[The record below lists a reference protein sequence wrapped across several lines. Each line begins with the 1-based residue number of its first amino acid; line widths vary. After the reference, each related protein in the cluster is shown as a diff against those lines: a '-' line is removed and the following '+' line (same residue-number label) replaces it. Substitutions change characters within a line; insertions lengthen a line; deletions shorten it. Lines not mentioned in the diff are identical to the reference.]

1 MAKWIERTKLLLGN
15 ESLEKLKKTHVLVV
29 GLGGVGAMAAEQI
42 VRAGIGFITI
52 IDADSVEE
60 TNINRQMPALHS
72 TIGKTKADILAER
85 LLDINPE
92 LNINSLKEYLR
103 TDRII
108 EVLETP
114 FDYVVDA
121 IDTLSPKVYLIYRS
135 IEKNIPIVSS
145 MGSGGKLN
153 PALISVVDI
162 NKTYNCKLARMV
174 RKRLH
179 KLGVKKG
186 VKVVFSP
193 ENVDKEAVTLEQ
205 GTNKAS
211 NVGTISYM
219 PNMFGCYCASVVIRD
234 LIDK

>member
-1 MAKWIERTKLLLGN
+1 MSQWIERTKLLLGN
-15 ESLEKLKKTHVLVV
+15 ENLEKLKKAHVLVV

-72 TIGKTKADILAER
+72 TIGKTKADILAKR

-92 LNINSLKEYLR
+92 LNLCSLKEYLR
-103 TDRII
+103 SERIV

-153 PALISVVDI
+153 PSLISVVDI

-193 ENVDKEAVTLEQ
+193 EEVHKDAVTLEQ

-219 PNMFGCYCASVVIRD
+219 PNLFGCYCASVVIRD
-234 LIDK
+234 LIAK

>member
-15 ESLEKLKKTHVLVV
+15 ESLEKLKKANVLVV

-145 MGSGGKLN
+145 M
-153 PALISVVDI
+153 
-162 NKTYNCKLARMV
+162 
-174 RKRLH
+174 
-179 KLGVKKG
+179 
-186 VKVVFSP
+186 
-193 ENVDKEAVTLEQ
+193 
-205 GTNKAS
+205 
-211 NVGTISYM
+211 
-219 PNMFGCYCASVVIRD
+219 
-234 LIDK
+234 

>member
-15 ESLEKLKKTHVLVV
+15 ESLEKLKKANVLVV